1 MNCLGHRFPLLGREE
16 RVERSSWALRGSE
29 GNASVSSHIGG
40 VGGGADFRT
49 LVQVVHPRYV
59 LIESQNGGLFSA
71 LVALLRTTFAYG
83 YHVVLAELGNG
94 IWELLRQ
101 NVPIVLV
108 HHTLAAGSSK
118 SGALICIG

>member
-1 MNCLGHRFPLLGREE
+1 MNCLVHRVPLLGREE
-16 RVERSSWALRGSE
+16 RVTRSSWALRGSE

-40 VGGGADFRT
+40 GADFRT
-49 LVQVVHPRYV
+49 LVQVVHPRYA
-59 LIESQNGGLFSA
+59 LIESQNGELFSA

-83 YHVVLAELGNG
+83 YHVVPAELGNG
-94 IWELLRQ
+94 IWKLLRQ

-118 SGALICIG
+118 SGAQICIGK